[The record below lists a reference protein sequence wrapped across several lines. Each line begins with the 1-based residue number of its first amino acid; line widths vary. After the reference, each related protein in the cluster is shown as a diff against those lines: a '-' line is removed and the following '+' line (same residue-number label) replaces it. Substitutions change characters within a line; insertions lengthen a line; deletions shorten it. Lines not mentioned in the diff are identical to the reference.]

1 MNDEVPDYEITTII
15 MVIGFVFY
23 GNVRVSPPCFFFVT
37 YDTSY
42 F

>member
-1 MNDEVPDYEITTII
+1 MNDEVRDYEMPRII

-23 GNVRVSPPCFFFVT
+23 ANVRVSAPCFFFVT
-37 YDTSY
+37 YATPY